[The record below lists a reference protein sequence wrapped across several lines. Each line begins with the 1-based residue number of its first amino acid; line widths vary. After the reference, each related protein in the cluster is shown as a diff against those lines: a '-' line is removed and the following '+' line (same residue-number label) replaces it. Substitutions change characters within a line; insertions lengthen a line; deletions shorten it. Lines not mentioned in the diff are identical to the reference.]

1 MCCRRTTAP
10 SPTTPPA
17 SSRGAR
23 RTAPE
28 QSQPARGSPSENPA
42 SPEPVQGP
50 AVVGRRRWWLDPEQ
64 VQGHASGAG
73 TAAWASRSRVH
84 VSRVCAGLD
93 KNMAPWG
100 GRGGIELVL
109 NSRVAAVRKGEVD
122 VFSTATG
129 STEVIPFGACVWS
142 TGVAMHPLVKKLQA
156 RRAAAPP
163 PAPNQHACASLPN
176 VFQHTRRGVLS
187 RCCLLKLQACR
198 AAAAAPSRRPRR
210 MCRAARCF
218 SACAEETMLLSR
230 CCQVPGADALG
241 VVLGVAACVAPS
253 RAPQQRPG
261 NTIREHGAPFSWVSG
276 WGAKP
281 AGAAAATHG
290 RARAGRASCRGRR
303 TSAPS

>member
-1 MCCRRTTAP
+1 
-10 SPTTPPA
+10 
-17 SSRGAR
+17 
-23 RTAPE
+23 
-28 QSQPARGSPSENPA
+28 
-42 SPEPVQGP
+42 
-50 AVVGRRRWWLDPEQ
+50 VVGRRRWWLDPEQ

-156 RRAAAPP
+156 RRAAAPRGRA
-163 PAPNQHACASLPN
+163 APRAKS
-176 VFQHTRRGVLS
+176 TRMCLAAQSFSTRAKGVLS
-187 RCCLLKLQACR
+187 RCSLLKLQACR

-210 MCRAARCF
+210 MCRAARSF

-230 CCQVPGADALG
+230 CCHAPGADALG

-261 NTIREHGAPFSWVSG
+261 DTIRGLVHGAPFSWVSG

-281 AGAAAATHG
+281 AGRRGCHIRPRARGQGKLSGQTHFRSIVTDEFLRVIGSHGSIFSIGDAATIEQ
-290 RARAGRASCRGRR
+290 ARRPPCH
-303 TSAPS
+303 APT